1 MEGIEAFTAWSAN
14 VLTFFFEDDMLRCC
28 QQEFHGAPV
37 AAASSFF
44 SIQALGPFLTLQVRI
59 REAIRTESQ
68 NLALWLSI
76 ELLDQW
82 VFLLVHI
89 ACLFLL
95 MHLLIWSFQKPFQ
108 GLCQEIGE
116 TKKKQLTHLTPII
129 LPIISG
135 FHLLPSVFVILFSCA
150 SKVRENVNTLRALP
164 SWNSVIYGLHGF
176 EAYKQRGESIWS
188 AYKKKTWIIIR
199 TNLHTPNL
207 CLEGQQQGIM
217 SFIQHFR
224 DWLASWKKMFQV
236 AKELEPLVFQISP
249 LLSKLSATVSLLIWK
264 TTSNPDIHSIW
275 AKFPW
280 KLHPWPW
287 KNRPSNHQW
296 PKSTG
301 LLSHFLAFEGV
312 EVFRNCPKDPKLQTR
327 LRVAVL
333 NIFIILIDIY
343 WFIDPL
349 ANTSNTMANISTDIW
364 SMSGIRWA
372 AILMPTVPKDH
383 LKLRPRRRPSAGYV
397 VRCAFFSGWWR
408 EHDDI
413 LGIYVSHI

>member
-1 MEGIEAFTAWSAN
+1 MSF
-14 VLTFFFEDDMLRCC
+14 
-28 QQEFHGAPV
+28 
-37 AAASSFF
+37 SSC
-44 SIQALGPFLTLQVRI
+44 SY
-59 REAIRTESQ
+59 
-68 NLALWLSI
+68 
-76 ELLDQW
+76 
-82 VFLLVHI
+82 
-89 ACLFLL
+89 CLFIFVDAPSDMIIPKAVSGPLPRN
-95 MHLLIWSFQKPFQ
+95 WWNQ
-108 GLCQEIGE
+108 
-116 TKKKQLTHLTPII
+116 KKQLTHLTPII

-333 NIFIILIDIY
+333 NIFIMLIDNLLIY
-343 WFIDPL
+343 WPTCQHFQHYGKYINRYMKHVR
-349 ANTSNTMANISTDIW
+349 NTLGCYPYAHCSKRSPETSTQKKAIGW
-364 SMSGIRWA
+364 IRCP
-372 AILMPTVPKDH
+372 M
-383 LKLRPRRRPSAGYV
+383 
-397 VRCAFFSGWWR
+397 CFFFR
-408 EHDDI
+408 ADEENMM
-413 LGIYVSHI
+413 IY